1 MIIVTDSAQSVT
13 VKGTAVVGGV
23 RFAPAVWVAPRPEL
37 PTAGSPLA
45 EDLRPA
51 ELERFTAAADIVAE
65 RLDARAQEVSGN
77 AAGVL
82 KATAGMVRDRGWRK
96 SVRKATNNGHTAEY
110 AVVDATGTFIAMFE
124 KAGGLMAERV
134 TDLRDI
140 RDRVIAE
147 LRGEPEPGLP
157 QVKHPVVLFADDLSP
172 ADTAVLDT
180 AVFTALVTRLG
191 GPTSHTAIIARQLGV
206 PCIVA
211 VGDEIEVI
219 PEGTEV
225 LVDGVAGTVTTG
237 VDPDEAAR
245 LVSESDARAEKIR
258 QWRGPSQTK
267 DGHRV
272 QLLANVQDGN
282 AARIAAE
289 TQAEGIGLFRTEL
302 CFLSATS
309 EPSVENQAEV
319 YQKVFEAFPT
329 SKVVVRTL
337 DAGSDKPVPFASMA
351 QEDNPALG
359 VRGLRIARKN
369 EEMLCRQLDAIA
381 LASKQA
387 GRSEDVPTWVM
398 APMVATAY
406 EAEWFAR
413 LCRERGLT
421 AGAMIEVP
429 AAALMADHLLPHL
442 DFVSIGTNDLTQYTM
457 AADRLSP
464 ELAYLTDPWQP
475 AVLRLIQHT
484 CEVAKVTQTPVGVC
498 GEAAADPYLACVLT
512 GLGVSSLSA
521 ASSSVAA
528 VGAHLAEVD
537 IEFCMKAADVAMAA
551 SGAQEA
557 RAAVHELYDTE
568 VTK

>member
-1 MIIVTDSAQSVT
+1 MSESSSAIT
-13 VKGTAVVGGV
+13 VKGTAVVSGV
-23 RFAPAVWVAPRPEL
+23 RFAPAVWVAPRPQLPVEKAPIAEEL
-37 PTAGSPLA
+37 R
-45 EDLRPA
+45 EA
-51 ELERFTAAADIVAE
+51 ELNRFTVAADAVAVRLEE
-65 RLDARAQEVSGN
+65 RSAQVSGN
-77 AAGVL
+77 AAEVL

-96 SVRKATNNGHTAEY
+96 AVRKATNAGQTAEY
-110 AVVDATGTFIAMFE
+110 AVVEATGTFIAMFE

-147 LRGEPEPGLP
+147 LRGEQEPGLP
-157 QVKHPVVLFADDLSP
+157 PVRHEVVLFADDLSP

-180 AVFTALVTRLG
+180 SIFTALVTRLG

-211 VGDEIEVI
+211 AGDDLHTI
-219 PEGTEV
+219 PDDTEV
-225 LVDGVAGTVTTG
+225 LVDGTAGTIVTG
-237 VDPDEAAR
+237 VDPTTAR
-245 LVSESDARAEKIR
+245 DLVADSIAKAEKIK
-258 QWRGPSQTK
+258 QWRGPSRTK

-282 AARIAAE
+282 AARIAAA

-381 LASKQA
+381 LASAEA
-387 GRSEDVPTWVM
+387 GRDKDVPTWVM

-429 AAALMADHLLPHL
+429 AAALMADKLLPHL

-475 AVLRLIQHT
+475 AVLRLVQHT
-484 CEVAKVTQTPVGVC
+484 CEVAKTTQTPVGVC
-498 GEAAADPYLACVLT
+498 GEAAADPHLAVVLT

-521 ASSSVAA
+521 ASNSVAA
-528 VGAHLAEVD
+528 VGAQLAEVD
-537 IEFCMKAADVAMAA
+537 LQFCLDAADAAMSAA
-551 SGAQEA
+551 GAQEA
-557 RAAVHELYDTE
+557 RAAVQALFDAHH
-568 VTK
+568 

>member
-1 MIIVTDSAQSVT
+1 MTDAAQSVT
-13 VKGTAVVGGV
+13 VKGTAVVDGV
-23 RFAPAVWVAPRPEL
+23 RFAPAVWVAPRPTL
-37 PTAGSPLA
+37 PTSSTPLP
-45 EDLRPA
+45 EEKRPE
-51 ELERFTAAADIVAE
+51 ELERFTAAADAVAVRLEE
-65 RLDARAQEVSGN
+65 RSAAVTGN
-77 AAGVL
+77 AAEVL

-96 SVRKATNNGHTAEY
+96 AVRKATNAGHTAEF
-110 AVVDATGTFIAMFE
+110 AVVEATGSFIAMFE

-157 QVKHPVVLFADDLSP
+157 QVDREVVLLADDLSP

-180 AVFTALVTRLG
+180 SIFTALVTRLG

-211 VGDEIEVI
+211 AGSQLETISD
-219 PEGTEV
+219 GTDI
-225 LVDGVAGTVTTG
+225 LVDGGAGTVTTG
-237 VDPDEAAR
+237 VDPEKAGR
-245 LVSESDARAEKIR
+245 LVADSRAKAEKIKS
-258 QWRGPSQTK
+258 WRGPSQTK

-282 AARIAAE
+282 AAKKAAE

-319 YQKVFEAFPT
+319 YQKVFEAFPD

-337 DAGSDKPVPFASMA
+337 DAGSDKPVPFASLA
-351 QEDNPALG
+351 HEDNPALG
-359 VRGLRIARKN
+359 VRGLRIARQN
-369 EEMLCRQLDAIA
+369 EELLTRQLDAIA

-387 GRSEDVPTWVM
+387 GRGPDVPTWVM

-406 EAEWFAR
+406 EAQWFAG

-484 CEVAKVTQTPVGVC
+484 CEVAKTTQTPVGVC
-498 GEAAADPYLACVLT
+498 GEAAADPNLAIVLT

-521 ASSSVAA
+521 ASNSVAA

-537 IEFCMKAADVAMAA
+537 INFCLAAADAAMSA

-557 RAAVHELYDTE
+557 RAAVQALFDAQS
-568 VTK
+568 

>member
-1 MIIVTDSAQSVT
+1 MSDAAQTVT
-13 VKGTAVVGGV
+13 VKGTAVVSGV

-37 PTAGSPLA
+37 PTAQAPLDDA
-45 EDLRPA
+45 LRPS
-51 ELERFTAAADIVAE
+51 ELERFTVAADAVAL
-65 RLDARAQEVSGN
+65 RLEQRSEQVTGN
-77 AAGVL
+77 AAEVL
-82 KATAGMVRDRGWRK
+82 KATSGMVRDRGWRK
-96 SVRKATNNGHTAEY
+96 AVRKSTNNGHTAEY
-110 AVVDATGTFIAMFE
+110 AVVEATGSFIAMFE

-157 QVKHPVVLFADDLSP
+157 QATEPVVLFADDLSP

-180 AVFTALVTRLG
+180 SIFIALVTRLG

-211 VGDEIEVI
+211 VGEELHSIA
-219 PEGTEV
+219 EGTKV
-225 LVDGVAGTVTTG
+225 LVDGAHGTVTTG
-237 VDPDEAAR
+237 VDPEEAEK
-245 LVSESDARAEKIR
+245 LVAESEALAEKIR
-258 QWRGPSQTK
+258 GWRGPSQTK

-282 AARIAAE
+282 AARIAAT

-337 DAGSDKPVPFASMA
+337 DAGSDKPVPFASLGH
-351 QEDNPALG
+351 EDNPALG

-387 GRSEDVPTWVM
+387 GRGDDVPTWVM

-406 EAEWFAR
+406 EAEWFAG
-413 LCRERGLT
+413 LCRARGLT

-521 ASSSVAA
+521 ASNSVAA
-528 VGAHLAEVD
+528 VGAHLSEVD
-537 IEFCMKAADVAMAA
+537 VEFCMKAADAAMAA

-557 RAAVHELYDTE
+557 RAAVHALYDAE
-568 VTK
+568 VS

>member
-1 MIIVTDSAQSVT
+1 MTEQQDNLT
-13 VKGTAVVGGV
+13 VQGTAVVGGV
-23 RFAPAVWVAPRPEL
+23 RFAPAVWIAPRPEL
-37 PTAGSPLA
+37 PTPGQPIA
-45 EDLRPA
+45 EDSRAA
-51 ELERFTAAADIVAE
+51 ELDRFTAAADIVAGRLEE
-65 RLDARAQEVSGN
+65 RASRVSGN
-77 AAGVL
+77 AAEVL

-96 SVRKATNNGHTAEY
+96 AVRKSTVAGQSAEF
-110 AVVDATGTFIAMFE
+110 AVVEATGKFIEMFE

-147 LRGEPEPGLP
+147 LKGEQEPGLP
-157 QVKHPVVLFADDLSP
+157 QVDGEVVLFADDLSP

-180 AVFTALVTRLG
+180 DKFIALVTRLG

-211 VGDEIEVI
+211 AGDGLQDIESGVA
-219 PEGTEV
+219 V
-225 LVDGVAGTVTTG
+225 LVDGTLGTVVTG
-237 VDPDEAAR
+237 VAEEEARQQVA
-245 LVSESDARAEKIR
+245 ESQERAAKVA
-258 QWRGPSQTK
+258 QWRGPAQTK

-282 AARIAAE
+282 AARIAADS
-289 TQAEGIGLFRTEL
+289 QAEGIGLFRTEL

-309 EPSVENQAEV
+309 EPSVANQAEV
-319 YQKVFEAFPT
+319 YQRVFEAFPT

-337 DAGSDKPVPFASMA
+337 DAGSDKPVPFASMMH
-351 QEDNPALG
+351 EDNPALG

-369 EEMLCRQLDAIA
+369 EEMLNRQLDAIA
-381 LASKQA
+381 LASQQA
-387 GRSEDVPTWVM
+387 GRSADAPTWVM

-406 EAEWFAR
+406 EAKWFAG

-429 AAALMADHLLPHL
+429 AAALMADKLLPHL

-498 GEAAADPYLACVLT
+498 GEAAADPHLACVLT

-521 ASSSVAA
+521 AATSVAG
-528 VGAHLAEVD
+528 VGAQLAETDLEVC
-537 IEFCMKAADVAMAA
+537 EAAAKIALDA

-557 RAAVHELYDTE
+557 RAAVAELLAG
-568 VTK
+568 

>member
-1 MIIVTDSAQSVT
+1 MTDSAQSVT

-23 RFAPAVWVAPRPEL
+23 RFAPAVWVAPRPKL
-37 PTAGSPLA
+37 PTAGAPLLEEVRA
-45 EDLRPA
+45 A
-51 ELERFTAAADIVAE
+51 ELERFTAAADTVAA
-65 RLDARAQEVSGN
+65 RLDARAENASGN
-77 AAGVL
+77 AAEVL

-147 LRGEPEPGLP
+147 LRGEHEPGLP
-157 QVKHPVVLFADDLSP
+157 QVTEPSVLFADDLSP

-180 AVFTALVTRLG
+180 EIFTALVTRLG

-211 VGDEIEVI
+211 VGEEIESI
-219 PEGTEV
+219 PEGTPV
-225 LVDGVAGTVTTG
+225 LVDGVAGTITTS
-237 VDPDEAAR
+237 VAPEQAAR
-245 LVSESDARAEKIR
+245 QVAESNARAEKIR
-258 QWRGPSQTK
+258 QWRGPCQTK
-267 DGHRV
+267 DGYRV
-272 QLLANVQDGN
+272 QLLANVQDGA
-282 AARIAAE
+282 AARAAAQ

-302 CFLSATS
+302 CFLSAAS

-369 EEMLCRQLDAIA
+369 EEILCRQLDAIA
-381 LASKQA
+381 LASQQA
-387 GRSEDVPTWVM
+387 GRAPDTPTWVM

-512 GLGVSSLSA
+512 GFGVTSLSA

-537 IEFCMKAADVAMAA
+537 IEFCMKAADAAMAS
-551 SGAQEA
+551 SGAREA
-557 RAAVHELYDTE
+557 RTVVHELYDNE
-568 VTK
+568 VAK